1 MGSRTKSKTIYLRVT
16 GTMKERV
23 EYAQK
28 LGISPNE
35 FVNALIREFGRTW
48 LERQA
53 PERLQQLREL
63 VNAPVP

>member
-1 MGSRTKSKTIYLRVT
+1 MCGGSEKPGRALFPVPGERRR
-16 GTMKERV
+16 KEGS
-23 EYAQK
+23 
-28 LGISPNE
+28 LC
-35 FVNALIREFGRTW
+35 EFGRTW